1 MFEHL
6 IRPAVG
12 VVLAAAAACG
22 GSGST
27 GSTTPQGPRMPT
39 TLPKTPEGLA
49 QAQAGGRAIG
59 CEAGQIQYGTVSIRC
74 GARGIAM
81 FSINRYR
88 DTTADVSC
96 ISGEAAASPE
106 ACAKLAEDIIAAGR
120 PAEVVDIT
128 GPVVVPAFDPN
139 GKNEGSGR
147 VTATTQVRA
156 PEWGAEV
163 EVPVSQIKW
172 LSAQPGWM
180 LTVSSDDAMWVFS
193 VTNETHDR
201 VVSGQREVIEA
212 DGATTGELR
221 DSSYRLAGGDTKQF
235 DVTMSRSRGAGL
247 FASVGRCTVSV
258 VMITRNQDPAHVS
271 SMLERGASMIHTS
284 PEGTRCQ

>member
-1 MFEHL
+1 MFEQL
-6 IRPAVG
+6 IRPALG
-12 VVLAAAAACG
+12 VALAAAAACG

-27 GSTTPQGPRMPT
+27 GSTTPQSPRLPT

-49 QAQAGGRAIG
+49 QAQAGGRALG
-59 CEAGQIQYGTVSIRC
+59 CEPGQIQWGTVSIRC

-96 ISGEAAASPE
+96 ISGEAAASAE
-106 ACAKLAEDIIAAGR
+106 ACAKLAEDIIAAGK
-120 PAEVVDIT
+120 PAELLDIS

-139 GKNEGSGR
+139 GRNEGGGR

-180 LTVSSDDAMWVFS
+180 LSVTSDDAMWVFA
-193 VTNETHDR
+193 VTNDPPDKVLATARDMFE
-201 VVSGQREVIEA
+201 G
-212 DGATTGELR
+212 DGSATGDLH
-221 DSSYRLAGGDTKQF
+221 DSSYRLAGSDTKQF
-235 DVTMSRSRGAGL
+235 DITMSRSRGAGL
-247 FASVGRCTVSV
+247 LASVGRCTVSML
-258 VMITRNQDPAHVS
+258 MITRNQEPAHVS